1 MTPFLVFTV
10 FYLNGRRLDLKAK
23 LGSFIR
29 LVFAGLYVGK
39 FLGYRV
45 TYSVTTYIEDILS
58 PSLSHILFY
67 SLYPITIIAPFFVAL
82 SASAVAYIR
91 NTKRGVKSA

>member
-1 MTPFLVFTV
+1 MG
-10 FYLNGRRLDLKAK
+10 YL
-23 LGSFIR
+23 
-29 LVFAGLYVGK
+29 
-39 FLGYRV
+39 V
-45 TYSVTTYIEDILS
+45 TYSVTTYIEHILS